1 MAENKKI
8 AVVTGGSRGIGAATA
23 RMLGEKGYVVCVNY
37 QATEAAAAAVV
48 ADIQQSGS
56 HAIAVQGDVS
66 KPADVIRLFK
76 TVDTELGTL
85 NALVNNAGIVGAAI
99 FASKKGDK

>member
-37 QATEAAAAAVV
+37 QVTEAAAAAVV
-48 ADIQQSGS
+48 ADIKQSTTSCLHSS
-56 HAIAVQGDVS
+56 HS
-66 KPADVIRLFK
+66 R
-76 TVDTELGTL
+76 
-85 NALVNNAGIVGAAI
+85 
-99 FASKKGDK
+99 ASFS